1 MHMSGWWGSLGDASP
16 LGRFFASGASEKY
29 GPLWERFGEHGWWHF
44 ESAAVSKLASLGTRG
59 SCAQHIWRDL
69 QKWLPKPKLPSLHY
83 MFLPLYN
90 SVLGRFSKSVPMI
103 LPHKLFPA
111 IFHHYPIM
119 FDKLVYGSRDHC
131 RRFWKSV
138 SNSEHFRS
146 HS

>member
-1 MHMSGWWGSLGDASP
+1 MQVLWGAFSP
-16 LGRFFASGASEKY
+16 QVLQKSMDLFEKD
-29 GPLWERFGEHGWWHF
+29 L
-44 ESAAVSKLASLGTRG
+44 ESMAAGTLDVAAISKLASLGTNG
-59 SCAQHIWRDL
+59 PHAEHIWRDL

-90 SVLGRFSKSVPMI
+90 SVLGRFSKLVPMI